1 VGLLDF
7 LNSKDVKLSTLA
19 VYLMLRYLRV
29 LQMKGL
35 GSVTITDPLRA
46 LISMFRYQKV
56 TDSRDI
62 IYALL
67 GLAEQSLRVDNEPVP
82 MFGADYSKKV
92 QQVFKD
98 LVFWHI

>member
-67 GLAEQSLRVDNEPVP
+67 GLAEQSLWVDNEPVP

>member
-1 VGLLDF
+1 
-7 LNSKDVKLSTLA
+7 
-19 VYLMLRYLRV
+19 
-29 LQMKGL
+29 
-35 GSVTITDPLRA
+35 
-46 LISMFRYQKV
+46 V

-67 GLAEQSLRVDNEPVP
+67 GLAEQSLWVDNEPVP